1 MVLVPRSFQYTKY
14 AKGKICTLERGAVIH
29 FGGFGLLA
37 LEAGRITPKQLE
49 AARRAIRKV
58 IKPIGGI
65 VRIVVKAYLPVTS
78 KPIAVRMGRGKGK
91 VALSVAPVESGKII
105 IEFSCPDPEKALLA
119 GRQGG
124 FRLPIKTKLV
134 DKRWNR

>member
-49 AARRAIRKV
+49 AARRAIRKL
-58 IKPIGGI
+58 IKPYGGV
-65 VRIVVKAYLPVTS
+65 VRIRVKAYMPVTS
-78 KPIAVRMGRGKGK
+78 KPVAVRMGRGKGK
-91 VALSVAPVESGKII
+91 VAFAICPVKAGSIILEFYCSRPDVAI
-105 IEFSCPDPEKALLA
+105 DAA
-119 GRQGG
+119 RQGG
-124 FRLPIKTKLV
+124 FRLPIKTSLIVK
-134 DKRWNR
+134 